1 MKKSTK
7 HFLIYS
13 LLVSF
18 FSFVF
23 LSILS
28 FAGIFTSLE
37 NKLYDWRMKSF
48 SKKFAVSDDF
58 CYIGIDQDSINS
70 ANREKKWGW
79 PWPRSSYAEIV
90 DF

>member
-1 MKKSTK
+1 
-7 HFLIYS
+7 
-13 LLVSF
+13 
-18 FSFVF
+18 
-23 LSILS
+23 
-28 FAGIFTSLE
+28 
-37 NKLYDWRMKSF
+37 MKSS